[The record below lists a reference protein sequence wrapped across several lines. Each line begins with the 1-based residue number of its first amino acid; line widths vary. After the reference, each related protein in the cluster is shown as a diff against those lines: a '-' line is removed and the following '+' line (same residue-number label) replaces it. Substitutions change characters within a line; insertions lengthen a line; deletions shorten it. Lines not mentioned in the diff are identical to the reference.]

1 MKALQ
6 NIMGGFY
13 AQGELAVIGLGYN
26 IMLLWQTFFQLQY
39 LPRRIKDLVHQIELS
54 AFGGFPVA
62 LIVGTF
68 TGMVL
73 ALQAGIELAR
83 YGQEEN
89 IGALVAASMCREMGP
104 VMTGYILA
112 GLIGSTMAAELGT
125 MKVSEEID
133 ALEVM
138 SINPVNFLVLPR
150 VVAMALVCPLLTIYT
165 NLIGILGGAVIGN
178 MILNVNFNLYFRYAQ
193 ESLDLKDI
201 YSGLFKSFV
210 FGITIA
216 LVGCAQGLRAQNG
229 AAGVGRATMRA
240 VVISFIAILIFDYLL
255 TWLFYWTLSS

>member
-1 MKALQ
+1 MKVLYDIA
-6 NIMGGFY
+6 GGFY
-13 AQGELAVIGLGYN
+13 ARGELAISGLGYN
-26 IMLLWQTFFQLQY
+26 VLLLIQTIANLRY
-39 LPRRIKDLVHQIELS
+39 LPKRMKDLVHQVELS

-62 LIVGTF
+62 LIVGVF

-83 YGQEEN
+83 FGQEEN

-138 SINPVNFLVLPR
+138 SINPVNYLVMPR

-165 NLIGILGGAVIGN
+165 NLIGILGGALVGN
-178 MILNVNFNLYFRYAQ
+178 LILNVNFNLYFRYAQ
-193 ESLDLKDI
+193 ETLDLKDI
-201 YSGLFKSFV
+201 YSGLFKSFI

-240 VVISFIAILIFDYLL
+240 VVISFIAILIFDYIL
-255 TWLFYWTLSS
+255 TWFFYWAIGS